1 MTAVAKT
8 VVFLAGALVVLGTLG
23 SAMRTVVLP
32 RGMPAHLAA
41 AVFATVR
48 RLFELRLRRSAS
60 YDRRDQVMA
69 PYGPTSLLLLALV
82 WLAIALVGYT
92 AMFWAL
98 GGRSLRDAVVTSGS
112 SLLTLGFVRPQDMPS
127 IVLAIIEAITG
138 LALLALLITYLPS
151 LYTAFSRR
159 EAAVARLEV
168 RAGAP
173 PSGPEMIERY
183 ARIGWLGGLGAIWD
197 TWEGW
202 FVELEETHTSFPALV
217 FFRSPQPDHSWITAA
232 GAVLDAAALMS
243 STLEENDPDAEL
255 CLRAGYLAL
264 RRIADFFEVPY
275 DNDPAPDD
283 PISVSRD
290 EYDAAYDRLAAAGIR
305 LEPPTATRRGAPSPD
320 GGSTTTRCSPSLPW
334 SWPRTRPGRRT
345 SRSPPSGSRCFVPG
359 GTNGGTGGAAGRSTM
374 ADCNGVRTTRRV
386 HTSGAERSDPL
397 TLSSGG
403 TRAPRA

>member
-1 MTAVAKT
+1 MTAVAK
-8 VVFLAGALVVLGTLG
+8 VALFLAGAVVVVGTLG

-32 RGMPAHLAA
+32 RGAPAHLTS

-60 YDRRDQVMA
+60 YERRDRVMA

-173 PSGPEMIERY
+173 PSGAEMRRSRPLHDGRLQRRSNHEE
-183 ARIGWLGGLGAIWD
+183 GA
-197 TWEGW
+197 
-202 FVELEETHTSFPALV
+202 H
-217 FFRSPQPDHSWITAA
+217 
-232 GAVLDAAALMS
+232 
-243 STLEENDPDAEL
+243 
-255 CLRAGYLAL
+255 L
-264 RRIADFFEVPY
+264 RRGKE
-275 DNDPAPDD
+275 
-283 PISVSRD
+283 
-290 EYDAAYDRLAAAGIR
+290 
-305 LEPPTATRRGAPSPD
+305 
-320 GGSTTTRCSPSLPW
+320 
-334 SWPRTRPGRRT
+334 
-345 SRSPPSGSRCFVPG
+345 
-359 GTNGGTGGAAGRSTM
+359 
-374 ADCNGVRTTRRV
+374 
-386 HTSGAERSDPL
+386 
-397 TLSSGG
+397 
-403 TRAPRA
+403 

>member
-1 MTAVAKT
+1 MTAVSKI
-8 VVFLAGALVVLGTLG
+8 VVFLAGAVVVVGTLG

-32 RGMPAHLAA
+32 RGAPAHLTS
-41 AVFATVR
+41 AVFAAVR
-48 RLFELRLRRSAS
+48 RLFDLRLRRGAS
-60 YDRRDQVMA
+60 YERRDQVMA

-127 IVLAIIEAITG
+127 IVVAIIEAITG

-168 RAGAP
+168 RAGSP
-173 PSGPEMIERY
+173 PFGAEMIERY

-275 DNDPAPDD
+275 DDDPAPDD
-283 PISVSRD
+283 PISVARD

-305 LEPPTATRRGAPSPD
+305 LVPDRDAAWRAFAGWRVNYDQVLITLAALVMAPYAPWSSDRSVSPFRLKVLRAGRNGRRNGRRSRPLHDGRLQRRSNNEDSAHLRRGK
-320 GGSTTTRCSPSLPW
+320 
-334 SWPRTRPGRRT
+334 
-345 SRSPPSGSRCFVPG
+345 
-359 GTNGGTGGAAGRSTM
+359 
-374 ADCNGVRTTRRV
+374 
-386 HTSGAERSDPL
+386 E
-397 TLSSGG
+397 
-403 TRAPRA
+403 